1 MKFVIFIVAMLFSS
15 IATAH
20 EMTPAYIK
28 LAPSSVDDIY
38 VATFKMLNR
47 RVDVDYYAINAYDV
61 NWNKIPFASFNR
73 VFKLEHLK
81 RIDLK
86 IFFQK
91 KYFLE
96 VYYICTESKLYE
108 GKGTYIASRICS
120 RIDR

>member
-1 MKFVIFIVAMLFSS
+1 MKFVIFIVAMLFGS

-28 LAPSSVDDIY
+28 LSPSSVDDIY

-47 RVDVDYYAINAYDV
+47 RVDVDYYAITAHDV

-81 RIDLK
+81 RIEVK
-86 IFFQK
+86 VFFQK
-91 KYFLE
+91 KDFLD
-96 VYYICTESKLYE
+96 VYYICTESKLYK